1 MEDFGDR
8 NEKVLEMWSSVKSNQ
23 ISPVVYAVIALILV
37 LIAALIIFSVQMR
50 KNKRRRR
57 RG

>member
-37 LIAALIIFSVQMR
+37 LIAALVIFSVQKR
-50 KNKRRRR
+50 KSKRRRR
-57 RG
+57 RR